1 MLAQVAQ
8 VRAALASLWQRVE
21 VPQDDETLEERI
33 RKLEIRARRLLDQRT
48 LGAYDAIFRGHGIEF
63 AEVRE
68 YQPGDPFQ
76 AIDWKVT
83 ARVGRPFVKRFVE
96 ERELTVLLIVDI
108 SASIRFGTRG
118 RSKRDLGAEVAS
130 LLALAA
136 ARNNDRAGL
145 LLFTDRVES
154 YVAPKRGRNRLRILL
169 HRILSQKAEGS
180 GTDVAL
186 ALASATRYLKTRSLL
201 FVVSDFQGAPFDE
214 ALTAASRRHDV
225 VALQL
230 ADPAEQTLPDVG
242 LVEVVDPETGVPAIL
257 DLADPRVRQAYER
270 DADLTERRLG
280 AMFRKSGC
288 DRLILRTDQQ
298 YEAELAA
305 FFAARAKA
313 RLH

>member
-1 MLAQVAQ
+1 MLARVQ
-8 VRAALASLWQRVE
+8 AALAGLWRRVE
-21 VPQDDETLEERI
+21 IAEDEESLEERI
-33 RKLEIRARRLLDQRT
+33 RKLEIRARRLLDQRA

-68 YQPGDPFQ
+68 YEPGDPFQ
-76 AIDWKVT
+76 SIDWKVS
-83 ARVGRPFVKRFVE
+83 ARMGRPFVKRFVE

-118 RSKRDLGAEVAS
+118 RTKRVLGAEVSS

-154 YVAPKRGRNRLRILL
+154 YMAPKRGRNRLRILL
-169 HRILSQKAEGS
+169 HRILSQPAEGN
-180 GTDVAL
+180 GTDVSL

-201 FVVSDFQGAPFDE
+201 FVVSDFQGPPFDE
-214 ALTAASRRHDV
+214 ALTAAARRHDV

-230 ADPAEQTLPDVG
+230 VDPAETALPDAG
-242 LVEVVDPETGVPAIL
+242 LVEVVDPETGALAIL
-257 DLADPRVRQAYER
+257 DLADRRVREAYQR
-270 DADLTERRLG
+270 DAELEERRLG

-288 DRLILRTDQQ
+288 DRQILRTDRP
-298 YEAELAA
+298 YEADLAA
-305 FFAARAKA
+305 FFAARARA

>member
-1 MLAQVAQ
+1 MLER
-8 VRAALASLWQRVE
+8 VRAVLAGLWQRVE
-21 VPQDDETLEERI
+21 IPEDEETLEERI

-83 ARVGRPFVKRFVE
+83 ARVGRPFIKRFVE
-96 ERELTVLLIVDI
+96 ERELTVLLLVDI
-108 SASIRFGTRG
+108 SASTRFGTRG

-154 YVAPKRGRNRLRILL
+154 YIAPKRGRNRLRIIL
-169 HRILSQKAEGS
+169 HRILSQRAQGT

-201 FVVSDFQGAPFDE
+201 FVVSDFQGPPFDE

-230 ADPAEQTLPDVG
+230 LDPAETALPDAG
-242 LVEVVDPETGVPAIL
+242 LVEVVDPETGAPSIL
-257 DLADPRVRQAYER
+257 DLADRQVR
-270 DADLTERRLG
+270 DAYAREAELNERRLG
-280 AMFRKSGC
+280 IVFRKSGC
-288 DRLILRTDQQ
+288 DRLVLKTDEP
-298 YEAELAA
+298 YEADLAA

>member
-1 MLAQVAQ
+1 MLAR
-8 VRAALASLWQRVE
+8 VRAALARMWGPVELPEDEESLE
-21 VPQDDETLEERI
+21 DRI
-33 RKLEIRARRLLDQRT
+33 RKLEIRARRMLDQRT

-68 YQPGDPFQ
+68 YEPGDPFQ
-76 AIDWKVT
+76 AIDWKVS
-83 ARVGRPFVKRFVE
+83 ARMGRPFVKRFVE
-96 ERELTVLLIVDI
+96 ERELTVLLLVDI
-108 SASIRFGTRG
+108 SASTRFGTRV

-154 YVAPKRGRNRLRILL
+154 YVPPKRGRNRLRILL
-169 HRILSQKAEGS
+169 HRILSQPAEGS
-180 GTDVAL
+180 GTDVGL

-201 FVVSDFQGAPFDE
+201 FVVSDFQGPSFDE
-214 ALTAASRRHDV
+214 ALTVAAKRHDV

-230 ADPAEQTLPDVG
+230 LDPAETELPPAG
-242 LVEVVDPETGVPAIL
+242 LVEVVDPESGVPTIM
-257 DLADPRVRQAYER
+257 DLSDRRVRETYRQESEVA
-270 DADLTERRLG
+270 ARRVG
-280 AMFRKSGC
+280 IAFRRSGC
-288 DRLILRTDQQ
+288 DRLILRTDQP
-298 YEAELAA
+298 YEADLAA

>member
-1 MLAQVAQ
+1 MLER
-8 VRAALASLWQRVE
+8 VRAALVRMWGPVE
-21 VPQDDETLEERI
+21 LPVDEESLEERI

-68 YQPGDPFQ
+68 YEPGDPFQ
-76 AIDWKVT
+76 AIDWKVS
-83 ARVGRPFVKRFVE
+83 ARMGRPFVKRFVE

-108 SASIRFGTRG
+108 SSSTRFGTRR

-154 YVAPKRGRNRLRILL
+154 YVSPKRGRNRLRILL
-169 HRILSQKAEGS
+169 HRILSQPAEGT
-180 GTDVAL
+180 GTDVGL

-201 FVVSDFQGAPFDE
+201 FVVSDFQGPNFAE
-214 ALTAASRRHDV
+214 ALTVAARRHDV

-230 ADPAEQTLPDVG
+230 LDPAERELPSVG
-242 LVEVVDPETGVPAIL
+242 LVEVVDPETGTPTVL
-257 DLADPRVRQAYER
+257 DLSDRRVREAYRNE
-270 DADLTERRLG
+270 AEMAARRT
-280 AMFRKSGC
+280 AAVFRRSGC
-288 DRLILRTDQQ
+288 DRLVLRTDRP
-298 YEAELAA
+298 YEADLAA